1 MEQNPVFLI
10 EFLGVT
16 GAALAWAAWEL
27 WSVRR
32 SKDKPLPPDRDDR
45 KP

>member
-1 MEQNPVFLI
+1 MEDNPVFLI

-16 GAALAWAAWEL
+16 GLALAWGVWEI

-32 SKDKPLPPDRDDR
+32 SQR
-45 KP
+45 KPPPGPVDPTG